1 MPLLPSLDQQLRAIR
16 EGSESKFVVSHIDT
30 RLPSF
35 LGDHHNRDGEL
46 LLGVFVDGAA
56 TIGQVL
62 DGLRDEYRQIAYEM
76 GSNRLGFD
84 YDAGLAAI
92 EALIAD
98 KAGIAHKPFDA
109 SLDGPP
115 SDEDERF
122 FDDEDNFDEEA
133 FEAAVEEYENALEM
147 SEQCQAWFLIH
158 WDVPEEED
166 DASDC

>member
-1 MPLLPSLDQQLRAIR
+1 MPLLPSLDQQLRSAR
-16 EGSESKFVVSHIDT
+16 EASDSKFMVSHIDT
-30 RLPSF
+30 CLSCY
-35 LGDHHNRDGEL
+35 LHDHHNRDGEL

-92 EALIAD
+92 DSLIAENEERS
-98 KAGIAHKPFDA
+98 GNIFDS
-109 SLDGPP
+109 SLEITHEDDDGFG
-115 SDEDERF
+115 EG
-122 FDDEDNFDEEA
+122 
-133 FEAAVEEYENALEM
+133 
-147 SEQCQAWFLIH
+147 CQAWFLIH
-158 WDVPEEED
+158 WDIPEEED